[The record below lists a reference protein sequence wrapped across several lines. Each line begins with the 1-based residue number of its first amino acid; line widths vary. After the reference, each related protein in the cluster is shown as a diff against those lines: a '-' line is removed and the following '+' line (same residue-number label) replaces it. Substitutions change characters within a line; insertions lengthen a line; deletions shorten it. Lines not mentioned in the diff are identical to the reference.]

1 MNFLRRLLEP
11 LVSAAALIGIAC
23 VTLMMLH
30 VTVDVLLRFALNMPV
45 GGTITIV
52 SNYYM
57 VILGFGS
64 LAVAESRAAHVSVE
78 IVTELMPRNVQA
90 GLASMAA
97 LLSAGVFALLA
108 TRTWIEA
115 MAQMTLGAAVQQ
127 GTLTIPVWPSYFAL
141 PLGCGLMALTAL
153 WRAAALATGAPST
166 FGNPDDD
173 GLDAAEAANG

>member
-1 MNFLRRLLEP
+1 
-11 LVSAAALIGIAC
+11 
-23 VTLMMLH
+23 
-30 VTVDVLLRFALNMPV
+30 
-45 GGTITIV
+45 
-52 SNYYM
+52 
-57 VILGFGS
+57 
-64 LAVAESRAAHVSVE
+64 
-78 IVTELMPRNVQA
+78 
-90 GLASMAA
+90 MAA

-166 FGNPDDD
+166 FGAPDDD